1 MGQGAWSQLVPAAP
15 LPVQPLT
22 FSMTLISVG
31 PVCCGDPAVW
41 LEERQ
46 RRSSGAL
53 HYMPFRQTPTT
64 SAHLSLCLLLS
75 IFTPFSIKTHDLNTQ
90 ATLCTARCD
99 TFASILSFPALENK
113 KLATCHLSISIFFF
127 FFLALSSAP
136 LYS

>member
-31 PVCCGDPAVW
+31 PVSCGDPAVW

-46 RRSSGAL
+46 RRPSGAL
-53 HYMPFRQTPTT
+53 HFMPFRQTPTT

-75 IFTPFSIKTHDLNTQ
+75 IFTPFSIKTHGLNTQ
-90 ATLCTARCD
+90 AALCTARCD
-99 TFASILSFPALENK
+99 TFASILSFPALDNK
-113 KLATCHLSISIFFF
+113 KLATCHTSPLVFIVCFFPPVSF
-127 FFLALSSAP
+127 
-136 LYS
+136 